1 MFAVHI
7 NSLNLQIPLSQIT
20 NIRRKHNSAHSFLD
34 QCEGLNILSILF
46 NSTGF
51 VAVACY
57 LPISWLHL
65 TGPIN

>member
-7 NSLNLQIPLSQIT
+7 NSLNLQIPLSQKTKI
-20 NIRRKHNSAHSFLD
+20 RKHNSAHSFLD
-34 QCEGLNILSILF
+34 QCEGLTILSILF

-51 VAVACY
+51 AAVACY